1 VVLATS
7 GPDVIVYGSSG
18 TTGAGVVLRFDRR
31 LSLLS
36 ETPLVPSFLS
46 PEKGTPIATDGS
58 GRRSI
63 AWAPLGPTTI
73 AQIDPQGGLLPGVML
88 GSNPVNVVAA
98 ADGGLFATTRI
109 PLSTPG
115 PVYAIDTDGAIQW
128 SNAAGPL
135 LYAQGGYPGM
145 LAATS
150 GGELWI
156 GGTGPLPGG
165 FWYKAFIVRI
175 DTETGGVS
183 QMYQLPDKGDHTQD
197 ELLAQ
202 LTAAPDGTLWAMH
215 SAVHDVQW
223 TLTKTDGE
231 AMLQS
236 FQIDGG
242 GSGGTPADLRIDG
255 EGRLYIRSSWNQ
267 DLPVPE
273 YATKLY
279 RYDPAAP
286 SSIDAVWQLGGFIRG
301 WAFGAT
307 SGEAFFVVT
316 PITGGSPI
324 ERLERL
330 NLVTGV
336 KSSIPLDPTWFNN
349 EMGFGDPSGFIYANI
364 VDRQGDVDGDGTPNG
379 LETAA
384 GSNPYDP
391 LSRPDGPKVYISFAQ
406 SNGAL
411 ILKYVDPDGIL
422 NPTGG
427 LNLSSLSL
435 VSSQHGQI
443 FNFLLPF
450 LTFVQVSP
458 DQTEVTAL
466 FGALPIPADMKWQFE
481 ATVTDKTGATGWDW
495 QITRPGDL

>member
-1 VVLATS
+1 M
-7 GPDVIVYGSSG
+7 
-18 TTGAGVVLRFDRR
+18 LRFSRK

-36 ETPLVPSFLS
+36 ETPLPPTSAL
-46 PEKGTPIATDGS
+46 EKGSLIATDGQA
-58 GRRSI
+58 GHWI
-63 AWAPLGPTTI
+63 TWGALGSSNLVHL
-73 AQIDPQGGLLPGVML
+73 DEQGALLPSVTL
-88 GSNPVNVVAA
+88 GNNPVNVVVA
-98 ADGGLFATTRI
+98 ADSRLFATTRI

-115 PVYAIDTDGAIQW
+115 PMYAIDAGGAIQW

-135 LYAQGGYPGM
+135 LYAQGSYPQM
-145 LAATS
+145 LTVSTA
-150 GGELWI
+150 GEVWI
-156 GGTGPLPGG
+156 GGTAPLPGG

-175 DTETGGVS
+175 DSEAGGVA

-197 ELLAQ
+197 ELLGQ
-202 LTAAPDGTLWAMH
+202 LSAAPDGSLWVIHA
-215 SAVHDVQW
+215 AVHDVQF

-231 AMLQS
+231 TVLQT
-236 FQIDGG
+236 FQFDGG
-242 GSGGTPADLRIDG
+242 GAGGTEPDLRIDG
-255 EGRLYIRSSWNQ
+255 QGKLYIRSSWNQ

-286 SSIDAVWQLGGFIRG
+286 SSIDTVWQLGGFIRG

-307 SGEAFFVVT
+307 SEEAFVVIT
-316 PITGGSPI
+316 PITGGNPT

-336 KSSIPLDPTWFNN
+336 KSSVPLDPTWFNN
-349 EMGFGDPSGFIYANI
+349 EMGFGDPTGFIYANI
-364 VDRQGDVDGDGTPNG
+364 VDRKGDNDGDGAPNG
-379 LETAA
+379 VETAA
-384 GSNPYDP
+384 DSNPYDP

-422 NPTGG
+422 NATGG

-458 DQTEVTAL
+458 DQTQVTAL

-495 QITRPGDL
+495 QVTRPGDL